1 MATTRAFSAEREE
14 SRRYADGMSKYL
26 GCIMRQSKLYF
37 FYSSATFTFLPYC
50 VRLPY
55 YLPYCTPS
63 LRAPPLLPPLLH
75 SLAACASLT
84 TSLTALPCCVRRPVS
99 IARLCG

>member
-55 YLPYCTPS
+55 YLPYCTPL
-63 LRAPPLLPPLLH
+63 LRAPAGLDRTTLWVTAQPKRPTFVAP
-75 SLAACASLT
+75 LT
-84 TSLTALPCCVRRPVS
+84 TYAY
-99 IARLCG
+99 A